1 MQGCRVAPTT
11 TEPLNCVANFFTKVP
26 RGGVRQRCSA
36 AKLTWRTASIV
47 LGAMVV
53 AQPAFAQTFGQAS
66 SAALNAICAGAFPSF
81 TKVTTT
87 SQIPRNFALDPITPD
102 DAKNF
107 LGYTT
112 FDGSQ
117 GGPIKAGTLEEA
129 NNSVTLQA
137 APTIKLGANLSRVCQ
152 ARLPRP
158 MMTQPASPFDGLH
171 ACFGQDSSTGN
182 CSDVGGPI
190 TSTTSTTTQ
199 GSPGAVS
206 SSGGSSLPLARA
218 AAVQERLQQVRNQE
232 EEKLEGRL
240 PSPTYAQ
247 NEPANR
253 LGDTEVIPVPPSTPG
268 GFPGAVFVLSPG
280 LSAYLSAGGTAVNH
294 RNNPYEDG
302 YHAVVPEV
310 AVGVDYLI
318 TSWMLAGLA
327 FNYSNI
333 DGNYDEGGNFDTNN
347 YGPMIYVTFLPFK
360 GAFINTVFG
369 YTWQDNSNQRLSDPS
384 LGAAGPIS
392 ADYNTNVYS
401 ASILSGYDY
410 PIDNFTVGPRL
421 GASVAHWQTDNF
433 TERGSTGLEMKYSGL
448 NQTSV
453 QSSFGLQA
461 SVVIETSFGY
471 LVPQMAAAWV
481 HEYANDARNTQAQF
495 VEASPSPVFTFQREK
510 PARNWA
516 DIGIGAT
523 AVLPNG
529 LQPFVQFATM
539 QGNDNFVTYGGSA
552 GVRASF

>member
-1 MQGCRVAPTT
+1 MYGNILGLEVKIRHP
-11 TEPLNCVANFFTKVP
+11 
-26 RGGVRQRCSA
+26 A
-36 AKLTWRTASIV
+36 AKFIWGTAAIL
-47 LGAMVV
+47 LGAMAVV
-53 AQPAFAQTFGQAS
+53 QPAFGQTFGQAS
-66 SAALNAICAGAFPSF
+66 SVALNAICAGAFPSSMN
-81 TKVTTT
+81 VTTT
-87 SQIPRNFALDPITPD
+87 STFEDNEGHAVGADNKKFVGFADS
-102 DAKNF
+102 
-107 LGYTT
+107 TT
-112 FDGSQ
+112 LLIVGGSLSS
-117 GGPIKAGTLEEA
+117 G
-129 NNSVTLQA
+129 NSSVTIRA
-137 APTIKLGANLSRVCQ
+137 SPSIKLGANLSKICQ
-152 ARLPRP
+152 ARLPQTVVMP
-158 MMTQPASPFDGLH
+158 VPSPLKGLKP
-171 ACFGQDSSTGN
+171 CFGTETDDDGNTVCVQVGSTVTSST
-182 CSDVGGPI
+182 S
-190 TSTTSTTTQ
+190 TTQ
-199 GSPGAVS
+199 GSPGTVS
-206 SSGGSSLPLARA
+206 GSGGSSLPLARA
-218 AAVQERLQQVRNQE
+218 AVVQERLQQARNQE
-232 EEKLEGRL
+232 EEKLQESRL
-240 PSPTYAQ
+240 SGSSYAQ
-247 NEPANR
+247 NEAASR

-294 RNNPYEDG
+294 RNNPYEGG
-302 YHAVVPEV
+302 YDAVVPEV

-327 FNYSNI
+327 FNYSNV

-347 YGPMIYVTFLPFK
+347 VGPMIYATFLPFK
-360 GAFINTVFG
+360 GAFINTVLG

-384 LGAAGPIS
+384 LGATGPIS

-401 ASILSGYDY
+401 ASILGGYDY
-410 PIDNFTVGPRL
+410 PIDNFTIGPRL

-433 TERGSTGLEMKYSGL
+433 TERGNTGLEMKYSGL

-471 LVPQMAAAWV
+471 LVPQVAAAWV
-481 HEYANDARNTQAQF
+481 HEYANDARNIQAQF

-523 AVLPNG
+523 AVLRNG